1 MNVTMP
7 HKDGPSSGSQDQ
19 NSLVL
24 TLLQAVIQQQRQL
37 KQQLKLG
44 CDSPP
49 KLTPQLNAGTNIC
62 EPHSEV
68 ASEPRDD
75 VIPRS
80 LHNLLDFEEKVTET
94 HGKMFNTS
102 SDTVNNLLRGLSC
115 TKESESIKKLTEETA
130 NVLPTFAK
138 VLGQST
144 QSLSSFVGEPS
155 TSLTPKKPP
164 EVEDNEFKVDE
175 PGITY
180 RVKRLTVVSF
190 LNVYQQSCY
199 CCSAKL

>member
-1 MNVTMP
+1 MS
-7 HKDGPSSGSQDQ
+7 HKDGPSGGSQDQ

-44 CDSPP
+44 CDSTP
-49 KLTPQLNAGTNIC
+49 KSTPQLNAGTNIC

-68 ASEPRDD
+68 ASESLDD
-75 VIPRS
+75 EIPRS
-80 LHNLLDFEEKVTET
+80 LDNLLDLEEKVTES

-144 QSLSSFVGEPS
+144 QSLGSFVGEPS
-155 TSLTPKKPP
+155 PSLTPEEPP
-164 EVEDNEFKVDE
+164 EVEDNGFKVDE
-175 PGITY
+175 SGTTC
-180 RVKRLTVVSF
+180 RCKVE
-190 LNVYQQSCY
+190 
-199 CCSAKL
+199 

>member
-1 MNVTMP
+1 MNVITS
-7 HKDGPSSGSQDQ
+7 HKDGPSGGSQDQ

-44 CDSPP
+44 CDSLP
-49 KLTPQLNAGTNIC
+49 KSTPQLNAGASIC
-62 EPHSEV
+62 EPHSGV
-68 ASEPRDD
+68 PSESRDHE
-75 VIPRS
+75 IPGS
-80 LHNLLDFEEKVTET
+80 LENLLDFEEKVAES

-144 QSLSSFVGEPS
+144 QSLSSLVGEPS
-155 TSLTPKKPP
+155 TSLTPAKPP
-164 EVEDNEFKVDE
+164 EVEDNGFKVDE
-175 PGITY
+175 SGTTCTS
-180 RVKRLTVVSF
+180 RVG
-190 LNVYQQSCY
+190 
-199 CCSAKL
+199 